1 MARRR
6 GLGRGGCRPSPG
18 AAPPSVLTLRGAGC
32 PPRRAPSSALPP
44 RLQLSAS
51 FSQSEMAKWRCQTDT
66 RGVPRPGQPR
76 RDLRRERC
84 TRRGVCVC
92 VCVSVCQPVDRRKAE
107 SAYSSPS
114 TWPDS
119 AAGAPWRAVL
129 GFTRAHLGPAA
140 FAQPPTQ
147 TSASHSL
154 QGTFPSPSSH
164 LPSLSS
170 SLVSR
175 ESEEGV
181 TLHKPPL

>member
-6 GLGRGGCRPSPG
+6 GLGRGGRLPSPG

-44 RLQLSAS
+44 RRQLPPSS
-51 FSQSEMAKWRCQTDT
+51 SESGLAKWRCQTDT
-66 RGVPRPGQPR
+66 RGVPRPGKPR

-84 TRRGVCVC
+84 TRRCVCVC
-92 VCVSVCQPVDRRKAE
+92 VCLSVCQSVDRRKAE
-107 SAYSSPS
+107 SEHSSPS

-119 AAGAPWRAVL
+119 AAGAPWPAAL
-129 GFTRAHLGPAA
+129 GCTRAHLGPAA

-147 TSASHSL
+147 TSHSL
-154 QGTFPSPSSH
+154 QGTFPSPSPH

-175 ESEEGV
+175 GSEEGV

>member
-92 VCVSVCQPVDRRKAE
+92 VCVCVSVCLSVSQWIAE
-107 SAYSSPS
+107 RQSQRTAAPARGRILRPEPRGGRCWDSPAR
-114 TWPDS
+114 TWVPPPLRNHPLRLLPATLS
-119 AAGAPWRAVL
+119 RA
-129 GFTRAHLGPAA
+129 
-140 FAQPPTQ
+140 
-147 TSASHSL
+147 
-154 QGTFPSPSSH
+154 
-164 LPSLSS
+164 PSLPLHLI
-170 SLVSR
+170 SLRSVL
-175 ESEEGV
+175 V
-181 TLHKPPL
+181 